1 MDMDASRPLIQP
13 LRFSLYG
20 IGLSPFSVCLEFYG
34 WESGWGGIQ
43 GKKGPRQKLLCIL
56 SCLWKRGLKC
66 STRDGRACEISWRWV
81 ECLGMCDDDAVR
93 MDLGTGAAV
102 RGWAIWKLIWI
113 GPEQCVSLLGGKVKQ
128 NFN

>member
-43 GKKGPRQKLLCIL
+43 EKRDRGKNYYAF
-56 SCLWKRGLKC
+56 CLASGNG
-66 STRDGRACEISWRWV
+66 D
-81 ECLGMCDDDAVR
+81 
-93 MDLGTGAAV
+93 
-102 RGWAIWKLIWI
+102 
-113 GPEQCVSLLGGKVKQ
+113 
-128 NFN
+128 